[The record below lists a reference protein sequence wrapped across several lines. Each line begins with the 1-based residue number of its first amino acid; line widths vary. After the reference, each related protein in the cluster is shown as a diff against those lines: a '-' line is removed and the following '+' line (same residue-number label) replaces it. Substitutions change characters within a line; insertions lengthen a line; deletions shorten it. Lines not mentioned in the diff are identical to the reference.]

1 MLKNV
6 VLSIL
11 IDALLVFVLLYA
23 ANYRVHVYEV
33 LKNILFGL
41 GCMSMFGL
49 VYKMVAC
56 PWGKDKVTSLTLR
69 EEDTDAART

>member
-1 MLKNV
+1 MLKNA

-33 LKNILFGL
+33 LKNILFGV
-41 GCMSMFGL
+41 GVATMFGL
-49 VYKMVAC
+49 VYRMVSC
-56 PWGKDKVTSLTLR
+56 PWGKDKATEMSLR
-69 EEDTDAART
+69 EDEYATRT